1 MDAANRKAADT
12 LIFMGELLEIK
23 GEDPYKI
30 RAFYR
35 AAEEVGRLPR
45 SVAGMSD
52 EELREIRG
60 VGKAIAQKIQDIVST
75 GTFPE
80 LEEVKATIPPTLLEL
95 LEVPGVGPKTVNR
108 LWKKLGVLTL
118 DDLERA
124 ARGHRIRAV
133 SGFGEK
139 KEADILQAIQLH
151 RSRSR
156 RMTLPEA
163 GQVVAKVTAVL
174 QPGTFAVAGSY
185 RRGKS
190 TIGDI
195 DIVSTEHPQTLRQR
209 LLSVSEEL
217 IDEGERRTSIR
228 VLGQRVDI
236 RFAEPRQ
243 CGSML
248 LYLTGSKNFNIRLRE
263 IAIGKGWR
271 INEYGIEER
280 EAGGL
285 REFDTEHTMF
295 AALGMDYIHPHLRE
309 DRGEIA
315 LARAHALPRVL
326 EDADIRG
333 DLHVHTQMSDG
344 HLTLEEVAHL
354 GAGAGYEYILV
365 SDHSAS
371 LGIAKGLD
379 AVALERQRK
388 EIDAVNDRSRCT
400 LLHGIEVD
408 IAADGSLTLPNHA
421 LATLDLVIASVH
433 GGLKQDP
440 DVMTRRVI
448 TAIENEHVDIIGHPT
463 GRLLGERPPA
473 AMDMERVIDAA
484 AENGTALEVNA
495 SPHRLDLDDDQIKN
509 ARDRGVKLSLG
520 TDAHDAAEL
529 QFMRFGVIT
538 ARRGWCRREDVL
550 NTMSLG
556 DLRTWSS

>member
-1 MDAANRKAADT
+1 MDAANRKVADT

-35 AAEEVGRLPR
+35 AAEEIGRLPR
-45 SVAGMSD
+45 SVAGMSG

-80 LEEVKATIPPTLLEL
+80 LEDVKSTIPPALLEL
-95 LEVPGVGPKTVNR
+95 LAVPGVGPKTVNR

-163 GQVVAKVTAVL
+163 EQVVAKVTAVM
-174 QPGTFAVAGSY
+174 QPGTFAVAGSF

-190 TIGDI
+190 TVGDI
-195 DIVSTEHPQTLRQR
+195 DIVSTEMPQALRQR

-236 RFAEPRQ
+236 RFTDKRQ

-285 REFDTEHTMF
+285 REYDTEEKMF
-295 AALGMDYIHPHLRE
+295 AALGMDYVHPHLRE

-315 LARAHALPRVL
+315 LARAHALPRFL
-326 EDADIRG
+326 ELADIRG

-344 HLTLEEVAHL
+344 HLTLGEVARM
-354 GAGAGYEYILV
+354 GADAGYEYILV

-379 AVALERQRK
+379 AAALENQRT
-388 EIDAVNDRSRCT
+388 EIDAVNAESRCT

-408 IAADGSLTLPNHA
+408 IAVDGSLTLPDRV
-421 LATLDLVIASVH
+421 LAALDLVIASVH
-433 GGLKQDP
+433 GGLRQDP
-440 DVMTRRVI
+440 DVMTRRII

-529 QFMRFGVIT
+529 QFMRFGVVT

-550 NTMSLG
+550 NTMSLA
-556 DLRTWSS
+556 DLRAWSS